1 MSHCCSAEEEH
12 RPEIAGRQILV
23 GLLSMGAAVI
33 VAWGLL
39 RLPAVAGALPDVPA
53 WSRGM
58 GYGLLFAAGLLT
70 GFHCIGMCGGF
81 VLACSQQGEG
91 RWRRPL
97 FYALGKTLSYTA
109 LGALCGLV
117 GRAVSLTPTLRGGVA
132 LAAGIVL
139 VLLGLRS
146 LGLFPG
152 LHFPFPSRLLR
163 FVQLSA
169 GPRPF
174 AIGLAN
180 GLMIACGPLQ
190 ALYVLA
196 LGTGSAI
203 EGASLLLVFGLGTL
217 PLLLGFGW
225 LAGRLGHRFGR
236 RALAVTA
243 WIVVVLGIAMVNR
256 GLALAGGYG
265 LGSLAVRAAPAPAG
279 GECQVV
285 RTEVRADGYHPRRFE
300 VEKGKP
306 ICWVLDG
313 KEINACNRTI
323 EVPAQGLT
331 IEVRPGEQVVRLDP
345 LKEGVLPWTC
355 SMGMLRGSF
364 VVGEEGR

>member
-1 MSHCCSAEEEH
+1 MDHCCSAEEGH
-12 RPEIAGRQILV
+12 RPGIA
-23 GLLSMGAAVI
+23 GLLSVVAAGI
-33 VAWGLL
+33 AAWGLL
-39 RLPAVAGALPDVPA
+39 RLTAVAGVLPAVPA

-58 GYGLLFAAGLLT
+58 GFGLLFAAGLLT
-70 GFHCIGMCGGF
+70 GFHCVGMCGGF
-81 VLACSQQGEG
+81 VLSYSQQGGG
-91 RWRRPL
+91 RWPRHL
-97 FYALGKTLSYTA
+97 SYALGKTLSYTA

-117 GRAVSLTPTLRGGVA
+117 GGAVSLTPTLRGGVA
-132 LAAGIVL
+132 LVAGIVL

-146 LGLFPG
+146 LGFFSG
-152 LHFPFPSRLLR
+152 LHVSVPSRLLR
-163 FVQLSA
+163 FAQRRA

-174 AIGLAN
+174 AMGLAN

-196 LGTGSAI
+196 LGTGSAV
-203 EGASLLLVFGLGTL
+203 EGASLLFVFGLGTL

-225 LAGRLGHRFGR
+225 LAGRLGVRFGR

-256 GLALAGGYG
+256 GLALAGGYD
-265 LGSLAVRAAPAPAG
+265 LGSLVVRATPASAG

-285 RTEVRADGYHPRRFE
+285 RMEVRADGYSPGRFA

-306 ICWVLDG
+306 VCWVIDG

-323 EVPAQGLT
+323 EVPALDLT

-345 LKEGVLPWTC
+345 ENVGILPWSC
-355 SMGMLRGSF
+355 SMGMMRGSF
-364 VVGEEGR
+364 VVREAGP

>member
-1 MSHCCSAEEEH
+1 MSHCCSAEERH
-12 RPEIAGRQILV
+12 RPGIA
-23 GLLSMGAAVI
+23 GLLSVIAAAI
-33 VAWGLL
+33 AAWGLL
-39 RLPAVAGALPDVPA
+39 RLTAVAGVLPEVPA

-70 GFHCIGMCGGF
+70 GFHCVGMCGGF
-81 VLACSQQGEG
+81 VLSYSQQDGE
-91 RWRRPL
+91 RWRRHL
-97 FYALGKTLSYTA
+97 TYALGKTLSYTV
-109 LGALCGLV
+109 LGALCGLL
-117 GRAVSLTPTLRGGVA
+117 GRAVALTPGLRGGVA
-132 LAAGIVL
+132 LVAGCAL

-146 LGLFPG
+146 LGIIPG
-152 LHFPFPSRLLR
+152 FQNAFPSRLLR
-163 FVQLSA
+163 FAQRRA
-169 GPRPF
+169 GTRPF

-203 EGASLLLVFGLGTL
+203 EGASLLFVFGLGTL

-225 LAGRLGHRFGR
+225 LAGRLGLRFGR

-243 WIVVVLGIAMVNR
+243 WIVVVLGLAMMNR
-256 GLALAGGYG
+256 GLALAGGYDVG
-265 LGSLAVRAAPAPAG
+265 ALVARAVPATDG

-285 RTEVRADGYHPRRFE
+285 RMEARADGFFPSRFA

-306 ICWVLDG
+306 VCWVIEG

-323 EVPAQGLT
+323 EVPALDLT
-331 IEVRPGEQVVRLDP
+331 IEVRPGEQVVRLPAPKKDA
-345 LKEGVLPWTC
+345 LPWTC

-364 VVGEEGR
+364 VIQEAGP